1 MLICKVNCPD
11 SSAGAN
17 VKYAMEGLLLRN
29 RSSEQLSIEREEKD
43 MVLEIQTIIFRF
55 VVREEVLSVL

>member
-1 MLICKVNCPD
+1 MFICKVNCPD
-11 SSAGAN
+11 SGAGAN

-29 RSSEQLSIEREEKD
+29 RSREQFSSECEVKE

-55 VVREEVLSVL
+55 VVREGVLSVL